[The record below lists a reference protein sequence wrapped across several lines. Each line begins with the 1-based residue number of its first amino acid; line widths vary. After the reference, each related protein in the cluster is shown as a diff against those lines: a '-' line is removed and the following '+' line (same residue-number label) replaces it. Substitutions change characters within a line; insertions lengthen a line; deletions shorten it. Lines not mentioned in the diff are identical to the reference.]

1 MSVGLDV
8 KINCNAAFQWLDERG
23 AGLPAASETLSSA
36 PVLLKEIFNWIIWG
50 CLLKFLKLS
59 FE

>member
-1 MSVGLDV
+1 MWLFNGLM
-8 KINCNAAFQWLDERG
+8 RG
-23 AGLPAASETLSSA
+23 VQVYRLRLKLSKSSA